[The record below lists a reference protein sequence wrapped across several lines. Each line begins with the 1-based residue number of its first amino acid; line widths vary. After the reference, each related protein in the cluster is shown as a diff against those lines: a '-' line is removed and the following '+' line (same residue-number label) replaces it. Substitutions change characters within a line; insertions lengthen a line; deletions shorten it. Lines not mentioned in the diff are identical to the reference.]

1 MAAGGSVSLELLGT
15 TTTNSVPGRPGEV
28 VSPISVIVLLP
39 RVVEYNE
46 STGETGTF
54 GLWLYAGQGTE
65 HRVLNTV

>member
-1 MAAGGSVSLELLGT
+1 
-15 TTTNSVPGRPGEV
+15 
-28 VSPISVIVLLP
+28 VIVLLP